1 VVNVVQWMRTLRRKW
16 VKRQDAIAAEKVLL
30 DHELSERNSTG
41 DPRTAIP
48 GMRETPFFDGHQGG
62 L

>member
-1 VVNVVQWMRTLRRKW
+1 MVKVVQWMRTLRRKW
-16 VKRQDAIAAEKVLL
+16 VKRQEEIAVEKVLL
-30 DHELSERNSTG
+30 DHELAERNST
-41 DPRTAIP
+41 DSRTAIP

>member
-1 VVNVVQWMRTLRRKW
+1 MLRVVQWMRTLRRKW
-16 VKRQDAIAAEKVLL
+16 EKREDEIAVEKVLL
-30 DHELSERNSTG
+30 DHELAERNST

>member
-1 VVNVVQWMRTLRRKW
+1 MRTLRRKR
-16 VKRQDAIAAEKVLL
+16 VKRQDEIAVEKVLL
-30 DHELSERNSTG
+30 DHELAERNST
-41 DPRTAIP
+41 DTRTSIP

>member
-1 VVNVVQWMRTLRRKW
+1 MVKVVQWMRTLREKW
-16 VKRQDAIAAEKVLL
+16 VKRQDEIAVEKVLL
-30 DHELSERNSTG
+30 DHELAERNST
-41 DPRTAIP
+41 DSRTSIP